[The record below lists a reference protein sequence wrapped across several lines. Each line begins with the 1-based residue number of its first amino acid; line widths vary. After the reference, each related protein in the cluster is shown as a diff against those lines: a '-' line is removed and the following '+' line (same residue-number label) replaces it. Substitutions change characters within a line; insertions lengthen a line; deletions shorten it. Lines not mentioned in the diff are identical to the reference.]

1 MINAMLRAFGL
12 DREDLGKL
20 LPFASLAFLLQTG
33 LSIGMSA
40 GDALF
45 VSGAGAANLPYI
57 YMATAG
63 AMLIYTPTMAYV
75 SGRFGADGALKLA
88 LLVLMVSGVIVW
100 AGLSNTDILPPLVA
114 QGLPYLVRLYSAIW
128 FIGLYTLYWN
138 FVDDYFDIQD
148 GKRLFALLSAGT
160 ALGGITGGTIVN
172 ALAEHLP
179 VATLY
184 LLWAALALGTLPLL
198 LAIKRRW
205 PQLSEHADL
214 DAGETGHKTLAAI
227 GEGLRSSRY
236 IPMVVG
242 VFLLS
247 LLMGNINEFQYL
259 SVFAQGRDET
269 DLARLF
275 GVLYGTASALTLVIN
290 LFVFNR
296 LVLRLGVRSVAL
308 IVPSAYMLVF
318 SFYFADFG
326 LGPALLGFM
335 LLQGVVPAIDFN
347 NFNFLFNAID
357 EKYRKQVRTVVE
369 GLCEPFVTAFAGVAL
384 LLLRNDLSPEQL
396 SAVAMLLA
404 LALILLVLALRG
416 SYRQSMVANL
426 RHGWLDFGQEH
437 SPARDEQELQS
448 LRRLAADPVVPED
461 VQISALDMLI
471 QPGQW
476 LTTDLKLLLQFIDGV
491 SPLGQ
496 VEAQRLLR
504 RVLADGAGR
513 QLLHLADDPSRAA
526 LWSRPAMVAEFGAH
540 YLLDRGRIE
549 GLHQRL
555 AEPDMAAAAVIALWH
570 SSDPDHCRTA
580 LTRLSELRKGDE
592 QERLA
597 AVQALGRL
605 GEERFAHLITDFL
618 TDAAPEVRHGALVA
632 LHEMG
637 PLKTVHLTDH
647 ILSAIRRA
655 SPEARA
661 VGIAVLTSAN
671 DPTVLL
677 PLLELADLL
686 TPFERRALEKAAAV
700 LGKAAIPTL
709 VRVLRDRQYGF
720 GSRAVAARTLARLSA
735 TQFAAAT
742 RGLAAAELRH
752 AYTAEQN
759 QQLVPTV
766 DGSTGC
772 MMLRRVYHDQQQ
784 DCLELTLLLLSLG
797 GGLPN
802 FELLVASLGSD
813 NPKVKANALEALEQ
827 AADHTVFSLIRG
839 LVNVSASQERRRR
852 HASSAPATAP
862 VDFIRRALESEM
874 PLEAAAAA
882 QALRDLEGE
891 RALPA
896 LRGRLRQD
904 RSDLTQQTVLDLL
917 NLDSSSL
924 RLTPVAKLAAL
935 SSCDLFQSSPLRDLL
950 TIVAASEQCEIDET
964 SLFEPGERADNL
976 FLILRGAAILTHPDG
991 RKTEH
996 LSPSLIGMEALH
1008 RPRYESEAFMADG
1021 EVLVIPA
1028 QVILA
1033 AAQAYPRLA
1042 TRLFQQR
1049 VAA

>member
-1 MINAMLRAFGL
+1 MINAILRAFGL
-12 DREDLGKL
+12 DRDDLAKL

-75 SGRFGADGALKLA
+75 SGRFGADGALALA
-88 LLVLMVSGVIVW
+88 LLVLTVGGALVW
-100 AGLSNTDILPPLVA
+100 AGLTNADMLPPLVVQA
-114 QGLPYLVRLYSAIW
+114 FPYLVRLYSAIW

-172 ALAEHLP
+172 TLAEHLP
-179 VATLY
+179 VPTLY
-184 LLWAALALGTLPLL
+184 LLWAALALATLPLL
-198 LAIKRRW
+198 LVIKRRW
-205 PQLSEHADL
+205 PQLSERADM
-214 DAGETGHKTLAAI
+214 DEGETGRGTMSAI

-269 DLARLF
+269 DLAQLF
-275 GVLYGTASALTLVIN
+275 GELYGTASALTLVIN
-290 LFVFNR
+290 LFLFNR

-308 IVPSAYMLVF
+308 IVPSIYMLVF
-318 SFYFADFG
+318 TFYFVDFG
-326 LGPALLGFM
+326 LVPALLGFM
-335 LLQGVVPAIDFN
+335 LLQGIVPAIDFN

-357 EKYRKQVRTVVE
+357 EKYRKQVRTLVE
-369 GLCEPFVTAFAGVAL
+369 GLCEPFVTASAGVAL
-384 LLLRNDLSPEQL
+384 LLLRDDLSPEQL
-396 SAVAMLLA
+396 SAIAMLLA
-404 LALILLVLALRG
+404 LALILLVLALRS
-416 SYRQSMVANL
+416 SYRQSMVSNL
-426 RHGWLDFGQEH
+426 RRGWLDFGREPSTTH
-437 SPARDEQELQS
+437 DERDLQS
-448 LRRLAADPVVPED
+448 LRRLAADPAAPED
-461 VQISALDMLI
+461 VQISALDMLL
-471 QPGQW
+471 QSGQW
-476 LTTDLKLLLQFIDGV
+476 LATDLKLLLQFIDGA
-491 SPLGQ
+491 SPHGQ

-513 QLLHLADDPSRAA
+513 QLLLLADDPSRKA
-526 LWSRPAMVAEFGAH
+526 LWSRAAMVAEFGAH
-540 YLLDRGRIE
+540 YLLDRGRID

-632 LHEMG
+632 LQEMG
-637 PLKTVHLTDH
+637 PLKTMHLTDH

-661 VGIAVLTSAN
+661 VGIAVLSSAN

-686 TPFERRALEKAAAV
+686 TPFERRALEKAATG
-700 LGKAAIPTL
+700 LGKSAIPTL
-709 VRVLRDRQYGF
+709 VRVLRDRRYSF
-720 GSRAVAARTLARLSA
+720 SSRAVAARTLARLSA
-735 TQFAAAT
+735 TQFAAST
-742 RGLAAAELRH
+742 RGLAAAELHH
-752 AYTAEQN
+752 AYAAEQN
-759 QQLVPTV
+759 QQRVPMME
-766 DGSTGC
+766 GSPGC
-772 MMLRRVYHDQQQ
+772 LMLRRVYHDQRH
-784 DCLELTLLLLSLG
+784 DCLELTLLLLTLG

-802 FELLVASLGSD
+802 FELLVASLDSD
-813 NPKVKANALEALEQ
+813 NPKVRANALEALEQ

-839 LVNVSASQERRRR
+839 LVDANASQERRRR
-852 HASSAPATAP
+852 HAGSSPPPAPG
-862 VDFIRRALESEM
+862 DFLRRALESEL

-891 RALPA
+891 QALPA
-896 LRGRLRQD
+896 LRARLRQG
-904 RSDLTQQTVLDLL
+904 RADLAQQTVLDLL
-917 NLDSSSL
+917 HLESSSL
-924 RLTPVAKLAAL
+924 RMTPVAKLAAL
-935 SSCDLFQSSPLRDLL
+935 CGCDLFQSSPLRDLL
-950 TIVAASEQCEIDET
+950 TIVAASEQCEIDGT

-976 FLILRGAAILTHPDG
+976 FLILRGGATLTHPDG

-996 LSPSLIGMEALH
+996 TSPSLIGMEALYSA
-1008 RPRYESEAFMADG
+1008 RYESEAFMAEG

-1042 TRLFQQR
+1042 TRLFQHR